1 MELKAR
7 CKERFEPV
15 VQAIRQLQKEKEGLD
30 EPLIVAIDG
39 RCGSGKTTLGEY
51 LEQVF
56 DCNLFRMDDFFLR
69 MEQRTP
75 QRLKETGG
83 NVDYERFE
91 ETVLR
96 PIFQKQTVFYQPF
109 SCRKWNLLEGYPV
122 PYKKLNI
129 IDCPGSDDF
138 VGSTVT
144 ALNVTDTAIIL
155 LNGQYGVEVGTQNH
169 FRYTEKLNK
178 PVIFLVNQ
186 LDNEKCDYDNIL
198 EQLKEAYGSKV
209 VPIQYPI
216 STGPGFNALIDVLL
230 MKKYSWKPEGGAPVI
245 EDIPA
250 EELEKATEMHKAL
263 VEAAAENDEGLM
275 EKFFEQDS
283 LSEDEMREG
292 IRKGLVARG
301 MFPVFCV
308 CGGKDMGVRRLMEF
322 LGNVVPFV
330 SEMPKVQNTEG
341 KEVAPDVNGPESLY
355 FFKTSVEPH
364 IGEVSY
370 FKVMSGKVREGD
382 DLLNAD
388 RGSKERIAQIYVVAG
403 GNRVKV
409 EELQAGDIGA
419 AVKLKDVKTGNTLNG
434 KDCDYKF
441 NFIKYPNSKYSRAIK
456 PVNEADVEKMMTILN
471 RMREE
476 DPTWVI
482 EQSKELKQ
490 TLVHGQGEF
499 HLRTLKWRLENNE
512 KLQVKYEEPK
522 IPYRET
528 ITKAA
533 RADYRH
539 KKQSG
544 GAGQFGEVHLI
555 VEPYKEGMPVPD
567 TYKFNGQEFKINV
580 KGTEEVPLEWGGKL
594 VFVNSIVG
602 GSIDARFLPAI
613 LKGIMARMEQGP
625 LTGSYARD
633 VRVIVYDGKMHPV
646 DSNEISFMLAGRNA
660 FSEAF
665 KNAGPKI
672 LEPIYDVEVFVPS
685 DKMGDVMGDLQGR
698 RAMIM
703 GMSSEKGFEKLVAKV
718 PLKEMS
724 SYSTA
729 LSSLTGGRASFIMK
743 FSSYELVPTD
753 VQDKL
758 IKDFE
763 AKQTEE

>member
-1 MELKAR
+1 MKVYQTNEIKNIAL
-7 CKERFEPV
+7 
-15 VQAIRQLQKEKEGLD
+15 LGSS
-30 EPLIVAIDG
+30 
-39 RCGSGKTTLGEY
+39 GSGKTTLVEAMLFESGVIKRRGSVAAKNTVSDYFPVEQEY
-51 LEQVF
+51 GYSVF
-56 DCNLFRMDDFFLR
+56 S
-69 MEQRTP
+69 
-75 QRLKETGG
+75 
-83 NVDYERFE
+83 
-91 ETVLR
+91 TVLH
-96 PIFQKQTVFYQPF
+96 VE
-109 SCRKWNLLEGYPV
+109 WNN
-122 PYKKLNI
+122 KKLNI

-216 STGPGFNALIDVLL
+216 ATGPGFNALIDVLL
-230 MKKYSWKPEGGAPVI
+230 MKKYSWKPEGGAPTI
-245 EDIPA
+245 EDIPT
-250 EELEKATEMHKAL
+250 EEMDKAMEMHKAL
-263 VEAAAENDEGLM
+263 VEAAAENDENLM

-292 IRKGLVARG
+292 IRKGLIARG

-341 KEVAPDVNGPESLY
+341 KEVAPDSNGPESLY

-370 FKVMSGKVREGD
+370 FKVMSGKVHEGD

-441 NFIKYPNSKYSRAIK
+441 NFIKYPNSKYTRAIK
-456 PVNEADVEKMMTILN
+456 PVNEADVEKMMSILN

-555 VEPYKEGMPVPD
+555 VEPYKEGMPVPE
-567 TYKFNGQEFKINV
+567 TYKFNGQEFKITV
-580 KGTEEVPLEWGGKL
+580 RGTEEIPLEWGGKL

-613 LKGIMARMEQGP
+613 MKGIMSRMEQGP

-685 DKMGDVMGDLQGR
+685 DRMGDVMGDLQGR

>member
-1 MELKAR
+1 MKVYQTNEIKNIAL
-7 CKERFEPV
+7 
-15 VQAIRQLQKEKEGLD
+15 LGSS
-30 EPLIVAIDG
+30 
-39 RCGSGKTTLGEY
+39 GSGKTTLVEAMLFESGVIKRRGSIAAKNTVSDYFPVEQEY
-51 LEQVF
+51 GYSVF
-56 DCNLFRMDDFFLR
+56 S
-69 MEQRTP
+69 
-75 QRLKETGG
+75 
-83 NVDYERFE
+83 
-91 ETVLR
+91 TVLH
-96 PIFQKQTVFYQPF
+96 VE
-109 SCRKWNLLEGYPV
+109 WNN
-122 PYKKLNI
+122 KKLNI

-144 ALNVTDTAIIL
+144 ALNVTDTAIL
-155 LNGQYGVEVGTQNH
+155 LINGQYGVEVGTQNH

-186 LDNEKCDYDNIL
+186 LDNEKCDYDNVL
-198 EQLKEAYGSKV
+198 EQLKEAYGPKI

-216 STGPGFNALIDVLL
+216 STGPNFNALIDVLL
-230 MKKYSWKPEGGAPVI
+230 MKKYSWKPEGGAPII

-250 EELEKATEMHKAL
+250 EEMDKAMEMHKAL

-292 IRKGLVARG
+292 IRKGLIARG

-341 KEVAPDVNGPESLY
+341 KEVAPDSNGPESLY

-370 FKVMSGKVREGD
+370 FKVMSGKVHEGD

-419 AVKLKDVKTGNTLNG
+419 AVKLKDVKTGNTLDG

-456 PVNEADVEKMMTILN
+456 PINEADVEKMMTILN

-512 KLQVKYEEPK
+512 KLQIKYEEPK

-528 ITKAA
+528 ITKAS

-555 VEPYKEGMPVPD
+555 VEPYKEGMPIPEI
-567 TYKFNGQEFKINV
+567 YKFNGQEFKINV
-580 KGTEEVPLEWGGKL
+580 KGKEEIPLEWGGKL
-594 VFVNSIVG
+594 VFINSIVG
-602 GSIDARFLPAI
+602 GSIDARFMPAI
-613 LKGIMARMEQGP
+613 LKGIMSRMEQGP

-763 AKQTEE
+763 AKQTED

>member
-1 MELKAR
+1 MKVYQTNEIKNIAL
-7 CKERFEPV
+7 
-15 VQAIRQLQKEKEGLD
+15 LGSS
-30 EPLIVAIDG
+30 
-39 RCGSGKTTLGEY
+39 GSGKTTLVEAMLFESGVIKRRGSVAAKNTVSDYFPVEQEY
-51 LEQVF
+51 GYSVF
-56 DCNLFRMDDFFLR
+56 S
-69 MEQRTP
+69 
-75 QRLKETGG
+75 
-83 NVDYERFE
+83 
-91 ETVLR
+91 TVLH
-96 PIFQKQTVFYQPF
+96 VE
-109 SCRKWNLLEGYPV
+109 WNN
-122 PYKKLNI
+122 KKLNI

-580 KGTEEVPLEWGGKL
+580 KGTEEVPLEWGGKQ
-594 VFVNSIVG
+594 VFINSIVG

>member
-1 MELKAR
+1 MKVYQTNEIKNIAL
-7 CKERFEPV
+7 
-15 VQAIRQLQKEKEGLD
+15 LGSS
-30 EPLIVAIDG
+30 
-39 RCGSGKTTLGEY
+39 GSGKTTLVEAMLFESGVIKRRGSVAAKNTVSDYFPVEQEY
-51 LEQVF
+51 GYSVF
-56 DCNLFRMDDFFLR
+56 S
-69 MEQRTP
+69 
-75 QRLKETGG
+75 
-83 NVDYERFE
+83 
-91 ETVLR
+91 TV
-96 PIFQKQTVFYQPF
+96 PHVE
-109 SCRKWNLLEGYPV
+109 WNN
-122 PYKKLNI
+122 KKLNI

-216 STGPGFNALIDVLL
+216 ATGPGFNALIDVLL
-230 MKKYSWKPEGGAPVI
+230 MKKYSWRPEGGAPTI

-250 EELEKATEMHKAL
+250 EEMDKAMEMHKAL

-283 LSEDEMREG
+283 LTEDEMREG
-292 IRKGLVARG
+292 IRKGLIARG

-330 SEMPKVQNTEG
+330 SEMPKVENTDG

-512 KLQVKYEEPK
+512 KLQVKFEEPK

-567 TYKFNGQEFKINV
+567 TYKFNGQEFKITV
-580 KGTEEVPLEWGGKL
+580 RGTEEIPLEWGGKL
-594 VFVNSIVG
+594 VFINSIVG

-613 LKGIMARMEQGP
+613 MKGIMSRLEQGP

-685 DKMGDVMGDLQGR
+685 DRMGDVMGDLQGR

-743 FSSYELVPTD
+743 FASYELVPTD

>member
-1 MELKAR
+1 MKVYQTNEIKNIAL
-7 CKERFEPV
+7 
-15 VQAIRQLQKEKEGLD
+15 LGSS
-30 EPLIVAIDG
+30 
-39 RCGSGKTTLGEY
+39 GSGKTTLVEAMLFESGVIKRRGTIAAKNTVSDYFPVEQEY
-51 LEQVF
+51 GYSVF
-56 DCNLFRMDDFFLR
+56 S
-69 MEQRTP
+69 
-75 QRLKETGG
+75 
-83 NVDYERFE
+83 
-91 ETVLR
+91 
-96 PIFQKQTVFYQPF
+96 TVFHVE
-109 SCRKWNLLEGYPV
+109 WNN
-122 PYKKLNI
+122 KKLNM

-138 VGSTVT
+138 VGGTVT
-144 ALNVTDTAIIL
+144 ALNVTDTAILL

-169 FRYTEKLNK
+169 FRYPEKLNK

-186 LDNEKCDYDNIL
+186 LDNDKCDYDNIL

-216 STGPGFNALIDVLL
+216 NTGPEFNSLIDVLL
-230 MKKYSWKPEGGAPVI
+230 MKKYSWKPEGGAPII

-250 EELEKATEMHKAL
+250 EEMDKAMEWHKAL
-263 VEAAAENDEGLM
+263 VEAAAENDEELM

-283 LSEDEMREG
+283 LTEDEMRDG
-292 IRKGLVARG
+292 IRKGLAARG

-308 CGGKDMGVRRLMEF
+308 CAGKDMGVRRLMEF

-330 SEMPKVQNTEG
+330 SQMPKVTNTAG
-341 KEVAPDVNGPESLY
+341 KEIAPDVNGPTSLY

-370 FKVMSGKVREGD
+370 FKVMSGKVHEGD

-388 RGSKERIAQIYVVAG
+388 RGSKERMAQLYVVAG
-403 GNRVKV
+403 SNRVKV
-409 EELQAGDIGA
+409 EELCAGDIGA
-419 AVKLKDVKTGNTLNG
+419 TVKLKDVKTGNTLNG
-434 KDCDYKF
+434 KDCDNKF

-456 PVNEADVEKMMTILN
+456 PVNEADVEKMMSILN

-602 GSIDARFLPAI
+602 GSIDTRFLPAI
-613 LKGIMARMEQGP
+613 LKGIMSRMEQGP

-703 GMSSEKGFEKLVAKV
+703 GMNSEKGFEKLIAKV

-743 FSSYELVPTD
+743 FASYELVPSD

-763 AKQTEE
+763 AKQVEE

>member
-1 MELKAR
+1 MKVYQTNEIKNIAL
-7 CKERFEPV
+7 
-15 VQAIRQLQKEKEGLD
+15 LGSS
-30 EPLIVAIDG
+30 
-39 RCGSGKTTLGEY
+39 GSGKTTLVEAMLFESGVIKRRGSVAAKNTVSDYFPVEQEY
-51 LEQVF
+51 GYSVF
-56 DCNLFRMDDFFLR
+56 S
-69 MEQRTP
+69 
-75 QRLKETGG
+75 
-83 NVDYERFE
+83 
-91 ETVLR
+91 TVLH
-96 PIFQKQTVFYQPF
+96 VE
-109 SCRKWNLLEGYPV
+109 WNN
-122 PYKKLNI
+122 KKLNI

-216 STGPGFNALIDVLL
+216 ATGPGFNALIDVLL
-230 MKKYSWKPEGGAPVI
+230 MKKYSWKPEGGAPTI

-250 EELEKATEMHKAL
+250 EEMDKAMEMHKAL
-263 VEAAAENDEGLM
+263 VEAAAENDENLM

-283 LSEDEMREG
+283 LTEDEMREG
-292 IRKGLVARG
+292 IRKGLIARG

-341 KEVAPDVNGPESLY
+341 KEVAPDTNGPESLY

-370 FKVMSGKVREGD
+370 FKVMSGKVHEGD

-441 NFIKYPNSKYSRAIK
+441 NFIKYPNSKYTRAIK
-456 PVNEADVEKMMTILN
+456 PVNEADVEKMMSILN

-512 KLQVKYEEPK
+512 KLPVKYEEPK

-567 TYKFNGQEFKINV
+567 TYKFNGQEFKITV
-580 KGTEEVPLEWGGKL
+580 RGTEEIPLEWGGKL
-594 VFVNSIVG
+594 VFINSIVG

-613 LKGIMARMEQGP
+613 MKGIMSRMEQGP

-685 DKMGDVMGDLQGR
+685 DRMGDVMGDLQGR

-743 FSSYELVPTD
+743 FSSYERVPAD

-758 IKDFE
+758 MKDFE
-763 AKQTEE
+763 AKQVEE